1 MFPDELL
8 KRRQVEDSKN
18 FILHKDR
25 GLKLSLINWRIQ
37 DQAISVAIEDLA
49 KDSRRKCI
57 LEAKKGHR
65 EVTAQIG
72 R

>member
-8 KRRQVEDSKN
+8 KRRQAEDSKN

-37 DQAISVAIEDLA
+37 DQAISVAI
-49 KDSRRKCI
+49 
-57 LEAKKGHR
+57 
-65 EVTAQIG
+65 
-72 R
+72 

>member
-1 MFPDELL
+1 MCIPDYVHLLLQYFSWITVINIMFPDELL

-37 DQAISVAIEDLA
+37 DQAISVAI
-49 KDSRRKCI
+49 
-57 LEAKKGHR
+57 
-65 EVTAQIG
+65 
-72 R
+72 